1 MNKIP
6 EQLHPL
12 RLKIENNLDFT
23 PKRLKKEAKETM
35 NTIDPNTID
44 NQLLER
50 VVRIFSSYK
59 RYKDKQAKK
68 ESRLLKTPIK
78 RNKRTMLQSEIY
90 YTILKPR
97 WETNQ
102 TWYTKSIRIKTNEMK
117 ETKTYY
123 ISPSLPKE
131 TANLLIIIE
140 ISKQILRNGKRK
152 IFSRKQTERYS
163 KP

>member
-102 TWYTKSIRIKTNEMK
+102 T
-117 ETKTYY
+117 
-123 ISPSLPKE
+123 
-131 TANLLIIIE
+131 
-140 ISKQILRNGKRK
+140 
-152 IFSRKQTERYS
+152 
-163 KP
+163 